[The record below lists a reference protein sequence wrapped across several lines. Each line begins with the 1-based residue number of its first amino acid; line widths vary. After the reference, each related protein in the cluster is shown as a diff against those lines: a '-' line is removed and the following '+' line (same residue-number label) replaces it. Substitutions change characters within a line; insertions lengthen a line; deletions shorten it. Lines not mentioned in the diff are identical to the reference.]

1 MTLTLKVS
9 KRRSGIGVKKLRYWL
24 VEKRNKL
31 KLSQGDV
38 ARLAGIHR
46 GSYTNIELGR
56 RNPSVRVAKKIGAV
70 LKFDWT
76 IFFDNNCVE
85 TKQKGGEKNE
95 QQAC

>member
-1 MTLTLKVS
+1 VS
-9 KRRSGIGVKKLRYWL
+9 KRRIELGVRKLRYWL
-24 VEKRNKL
+24 VEKRNKF
-31 KLSQGDV
+31 KLSQGEV

-70 LKFDWT
+70 LEFDWT
-76 IFFDNNCVE
+76 IFFDKKRVE
-85 TKQKGGEKNE
+85 MKRMGEKKNE

>member
-1 MTLTLKVS
+1 M
-9 KRRSGIGVKKLRYWL
+9 RYWL

-31 KLSQGDV
+31 ELSQGEV
-38 ARLAGIHR
+38 AKSAGIHR

-56 RNPSVRVAKKIGAV
+56 RNPSVRVAKKIGEV

-85 TKQKGGEKNE
+85 TKRSGGEKNE
-95 QQAC
+95 QQAS